1 MSAQSLKVVVL
12 AGGISHER
20 EVSLRSGRRVA
31 DALAEAGHQ
40 VTIVDPDAHLF
51 SYLSREQPDVVW
63 PAVHGASGED
73 GALLELLEASGTS
86 YVGPV
91 GSSARLAWSK
101 AVAKTLVARA
111 GVETPD
117 SITLPREAFRELGAA
132 AVLDVVPR
140 KLGHDLVVKPV
151 HGGSSQGV
159 SLVLSVESL
168 PRAMVDAYTYS
179 DLALIE
185 RRVYGTEVAVTVID
199 EGNGPYA
206 LPIVEIVPSAG
217 FYSFEARYNAGET
230 TFFTPAR
237 LSDSVLDSVAECAV
251 AVHKTLGLDF
261 ISRIDFIVTENGVP
275 VFLEANSLPGLTE
288 TSSAPLA
295 INASGQE
302 ASTLF
307 DALVQ
312 RASRSVRRDA

>member
-31 DALAEAGHQ
+31 DALTEAGHH
-40 VTIVDPDAHLF
+40 VTIVDPDAQLF
-51 SYLSREQPDVVW
+51 SYLNREKPDVVW

-73 GALLELLEASGTS
+73 GALLDLLEANGTS

-91 GSSARLAWSK
+91 GSSARLAWNK
-101 AVAKTLVARA
+101 AVAKTLVGRA
-111 GVETPD
+111 GVDTPL

-132 AVLDVVPR
+132 AVLDVVPMQ
-140 KLGHDLVVKPV
+140 LGHDLVVKPV

-159 SLVLSVESL
+159 SLVASIESL

-185 RRVYGTEVAVTVID
+185 QRVYGTEVAVTVVN
-199 EGNGPYA
+199 EGNGAYA
-206 LPIVEIVPSAG
+206 LPVVEIVPSAG

-237 LSDSVLDSVAECAV
+237 LSDSVLASVADCAV
-251 AVHKTLGLDF
+251 AVHETLGLDY
-261 ISRIDFIVTENGVP
+261 ISRIDFIVSESGSP
-275 VFLEANSLPGLTE
+275 IFLEANSLPGLTE

-295 INASGQE
+295 MSASGRD
-302 ASTLF
+302 AVSLF
-307 DALVQ
+307 EALVR
-312 RASRSVRRDA
+312 RASGS